1 MLDQTSLWYKL
12 QYPECFV
19 DEELRMMQKTLAD
32 FVDNEIMP
40 VRDKIDDDVTHEEV
54 ITPILKKLQVGLGY
68 QSNLI
73 PKEYGGNE
81 MLSMVG
87 AALRQEQ
94 LSRADYGI
102 SLHSATNEW
111 GWTPALIAHMAPLP
125 PPVKAWAK
133 AIYTEFAPKFTGD
146 ELAVACMNFSEA
158 DSACDVENPLNE
170 GRTVKVRAELKGNE
184 WVINGNKLWASN
196 SGIADLNCVVC
207 NMDPSKGI
215 DAFTLVYVPEPW
227 GGVSHGEFEVKC
239 GANADRNTP
248 TYFDNVRVPKEWG
261 IQGPE
266 AWAIFKNTV
275 SCPMSLNAANA
286 VGTLQGAFDLLV
298 EYTEGRVAGGK
309 PVNQHLHAA
318 MILGEMAAFISVAR
332 AAVLELAYQYD
343 HQDIYGPWD
352 SESMLAKGHAVHAY
366 VTRTVPDLVSRGL
379 ELMGSFGLVRENG
392 YEKYYRD
399 AVVVKIVLGGSHL
412 GYFETCKQFYDLDY
426 SAFGPGKLK
435 KPA

>member
-1 MLDQTSLWYKL
+1 MLGQTSQWYKL

-19 DEELRMMQKTLAD
+19 NEELRMMQNTLAD
-32 FVDNEIMP
+32 FVDKEIMP
-40 VRDKIDDDVTHEEV
+40 VRDKIDDDVTHEEI

-68 QSNLI
+68 QKNKI
-73 PKEYGGNE
+73 PKDFGGNQQ
-81 MLSMVG
+81 LSMVG
-87 AALRQEQ
+87 DALIQEQ

-102 SLHSATNEW
+102 SLHSACTDW
-111 GWTPALIAHMAPLP
+111 GLVPAALAYLSPSP
-125 PPVKAWAK
+125 TGKAWGK
-133 AIYTEFAPKFTGD
+133 AVFSEFAPKFTGN
-146 ELAVACMNFSEA
+146 ELAVACMNFSEE

-170 GRTVKVRAELKGNE
+170 GRTVKVKAELKGNE
-184 WVINGNKLWASN
+184 WVVNGNKLWASN
-196 SGIADLNCVVC
+196 AGIADLNCVVC
-207 NMDPSKGI
+207 NMDPRRGI

-227 GGVSHGEFEVKC
+227 PGVSHGKFEVKC

-266 AWAIFKNTV
+266 AWAIFTNAV
-275 SCPMSLNAANA
+275 SAPMSLNAANA
-286 VGTLQGAFDLLV
+286 VGLLQGAFDVLV
-298 EYTEGRVAGGK
+298 EYTGQRVAGGK

-318 MILGEMAAFISVAR
+318 MILGEMASFISVAR
-332 AAVLELAYQYD
+332 AAVLELAHQYD
-343 HQDIYGPWD
+343 HMDIYGMWNT
-352 SESMLAKGHAVHAY
+352 ESMMAKGHAVHAY
-366 VTRTVPDLVSRGL
+366 ITRTVPDLVSRGL

-399 AVVVKIVLGGSHL
+399 AVVLKIVLGGSHL
-412 GYFETCKQFYDLDY
+412 GYLETCKQFYDLDY